1 VIIGLV
7 AGVVCFIAATSLKRL
22 LRYDDSLDAFGV
34 HGIGGIVGA
43 LLTGVFASKEI
54 SGLDGSVLTQLE
66 GVAVTVVY
74 GFTASFVILK
84 IIDKTIGLRV
94 TEEQEREGLDI
105 SLHGKASN
113 SRQSPRPGPDEL
125 EWGMIPFLD
134 LALIAV
140 IVIALSG
147 LRVAQEYE
155 RGVVFRLGRYR
166 GLRGPGLY
174 WIIPLNIERAVS
186 VDIRTRTVSA
196 EQQETITRDSVTI
209 KVNAVLWYRIVDASR
224 SVIEVADAPAAVY
237 QLALTGLR
245 NIIGQHDL
253 DDILQE
259 RNKINTLL
267 GDNIS
272 GSTAA
277 WGLEVQ
283 RFEMKDVELP
293 KAMQQVMAMQAEA
306 IREKRARIIKAEAEL
321 EASVK
326 LSAAAAQ
333 ITMNPV
339 ALELRRM
346 QMISEVGAENNSTT
360 VLMIPSDFVSL
371 AHNLSDFLQRQAPA
385 RSAGEEHR

>member
-1 VIIGLV
+1 
-7 AGVVCFIAATSLKRL
+7 
-22 LRYDDSLDAFGV
+22 
-34 HGIGGIVGA
+34 
-43 LLTGVFASKEI
+43 
-54 SGLDGSVLTQLE
+54 
-66 GVAVTVVY
+66 
-74 GFTASFVILK
+74 
-84 IIDKTIGLRV
+84 
-94 TEEQEREGLDI
+94 
-105 SLHGKASN
+105 
-113 SRQSPRPGPDEL
+113 
-125 EWGMIPFLD
+125 MPFLD
-134 LALIAV
+134 ILLIALVV
-140 IVIALSG
+140 IFLSG
-147 LRVAQEYE
+147 LRVAQQYE
-155 RGVVFRLGRYR
+155 RGVIFRLGRYR
-166 GLRGPGLY
+166 GLKGPGLY
-174 WIIPLNIERAVS
+174 WIIPLGVERSVR

-209 KVNAVLWYRIVDASR
+209 KVNAVLWYRVVDAAKA
-224 SVIEVADAPAAVY
+224 VIEVADAPAAVY
-237 QLALTGLR
+237 QLALTSLR

-253 DDILQE
+253 DEILQE

-333 ITMNPV
+333 ITQNPA

-360 VLMIPSDFVSL
+360 VIMIPSDFVSL
-371 AHNLSDFLQRQAPA
+371 AHNLSDYLSRQRTVK
-385 RSAGEEHR
+385 SGEEHGKS